1 MPLQNDKLP
10 SKHLQ
15 DGLAL
20 WFFFSPSNMQLK
32 TLDSSKLLGFLTPIM
47 WFLPK
52 NTDTHREQHDHLLIC
67 FLMVLSLETE
77 KMQRTLLWFYSLQV
91 GFLVRFGFTTK
102 WASWNWS
109 RKAVLDFSNC
119 SGPLGASFLS
129 TNWVL
134 NDGWKQLSKTILM
147 KKTKFNPV
155 LTPFRHSFGSEEAYP
170 RPGTL

>member
-1 MPLQNDKLP
+1 MTGFLP
-10 SKHLQ
+10 STYKM
-15 DGLAL
+15 G
-20 WFFFSPSNMQLK
+20 WRCGSFFSPSNMQLK

-52 NTDTHREQHDHLLIC
+52 KHRHTQRDLLIC

-102 WASWNWS
+102 WISWNWS
-109 RKAVLDFSNC
+109 RKAVLDFANC

-134 NDGWKQLSKTILM
+134 NDGWKQPSKTILM
-147 KKTKFNPV
+147 TKNKFNPV
-155 LTPFRHSFGSEEAYP
+155 LTPFRHSFCSEEAYP

>member
-32 TLDSSKLLGFLTPIM
+32 TRLFKAAWVL
-47 WFLPK
+47 
-52 NTDTHREQHDHLLIC
+52 DTHHVVPSKKHRHTQRTTW
-67 FLMVLSLETE
+67 SLANLFPHGFESWDG
-77 KMQRTLLWFYSLQV
+77 KMQRTLLWFYSLQS
-91 GFLVRFGFTTK
+91 GFLMHLGFTTK
-102 WASWNWS
+102 WVSWNWS

-134 NDGWKQLSKTILM
+134 KNGWKQPSKTIVM
-147 KKTKFNPV
+147 KNKPN
-155 LTPFRHSFGSEEAYP
+155 S
-170 RPGTL
+170 TLF